1 MEQIDSTAAAAAGG
15 GTADGGGG
23 GGFAP
28 PGLHGAIWGQLAL
41 LEFLFDAN
49 QGPVVLVLLLLLL
62 RLELV
67 TVIVVVPAFVHGCCF
82 ASTSQGLLDEEG
94 CDATAVSPSK
104 VLPPSLFS
112 SARPHGKGTHT
123 PC

>member
-1 MEQIDSTAAAAAGG
+1 MEQIDSSAAAAAVAAAGAGG
-15 GTADGGGG
+15 GGGGG

-49 QGPVVLVLLLLLL
+49 QRPVVLVLLLLLL

-67 TVIVVVPAFVHGCCF
+67 TVMVVVPAFVHGCCF
-82 ASTSQGLLDEEG
+82 ASTSQRL
-94 CDATAVSPSK
+94 V
-104 VLPPSLFS
+104 
-112 SARPHGKGTHT
+112 
-123 PC
+123 